1 MPDDAAP
8 SGTVSI
14 TGASP
19 GDVARHGEEARDA
32 LDPRDALET
41 CEARHGTGARRERAE
56 GRQQA
61 RSSWALEEGR
71 GGRSRFLGTGRDEA
85 REPPRGS
92 AAASLTGFP

>member
-32 LDPRDALET
+32 LDPRDARET
-41 CEARHGTGARRERAE
+41 CEAREPSE
-56 GRQQA
+56 P
-61 RSSWALEEGR
+61 
-71 GGRSRFLGTGRDEA
+71 
-85 REPPRGS
+85 REPIDDGPTPAGGAKAR
-92 AAASLTGFP
+92 PP